1 MPDSMTDLFT
11 NHLRFADLN
20 AWHQEVDGLR
30 ANGPIHRVDRS
41 ADGFTPFWAV
51 IGHEEVMAVERQ
63 PDLFANEPNAVLG
76 REQDIERQ
84 RSSGAVIR
92 SLVQMDAPDHP
103 KYRKLTADWF
113 KPGSLGRLQGRL
125 DELSAQ
131 TISKLESLGG
141 RCDFA
146 RDVAV
151 WYPLQVILAI
161 LGLPETDY
169 ARMLKLTQELFG
181 ASDDDLGRGDHGVD
195 DLIAVIMDF
204 FQYFMGVTAE
214 RRTDPGDDLASLI
227 ANGRIDGEPMPDI
240 ETISYYI
247 IVATAGH
254 DTTSSAMT
262 GGLQALVENPE
273 QLARLKADPS
283 LLNAAVDEMIRYTSP
298 VRHFMRT
305 AQADTEVGGVHI
317 KKGDW
322 LYLSYLAANR
332 DPALFE
338 SPHTFD
344 VGRTNADRHLAF
356 GFGAHFCL
364 GAQLARMELRTLFR
378 DLLPRLEHIE
388 LAGTPQNMKT
398 TFVGGTKSLPI
409 TYRLT

>member
-1 MPDSMTDLFT
+1 MTDLFT
-11 NHLRFADLN
+11 NHHRYADLVD
-20 AWHQEVDGLR
+20 WHREIDELR
-30 ANGPIHRVDRS
+30 AQGPIHRVDRS
-41 ADGFTPFWAV
+41 AEGFTPFWAV
-51 IGHEEVMAVERQ
+51 IGHDAVMQIERH
-63 PDLFANEPNAVLG
+63 PELFANEPNAVLG
-76 REQDIERQ
+76 RTADIERQ

-103 KYRKLTADWF
+103 KDRKLTADWF
-113 KPGSLGRLQGRL
+113 KPGSLGRIQSRL

-131 TISKLESLGG
+131 TISKLESMGG
-141 RCDFA
+141 TCDFA

-161 LGLPETDY
+161 LGLPESDY
-169 ARMLKLTQELFG
+169 GRMLKLTQELFG
-181 ASDDDLGRGDHGVD
+181 ASDDDLGRGSGTVD

-204 FQYFMGVTAE
+204 FQYFMGVTAD
-214 RRTDPGDDLASLI
+214 RRITPGDDLASLI
-227 ANGRIDGEPMPDI
+227 ANGQIDGGQMPDI

-262 GGLQALVENPE
+262 GGLQALVENPVE
-273 QLARLKADPS
+273 FQRLKANPS
-283 LLNAAVDEMIRYTSP
+283 LLNTAVDEMIRFTSP

-305 AQADTEVGGVHI
+305 AQAETEVAGASI
-317 KKGDW
+317 KQGDW

-332 DPALFE
+332 DPSIFPD
-338 SPHTFD
+338 PHRFD

-378 DLLPRLEHIE
+378 DLLPRLDHVQ
-388 LAGTPQNMKT
+388 LAGPALSMKT

-409 TYRLT
+409 TYALTTN